1 MIIIPVHCN
10 DSDKDNDDD
19 GDDDNDKYTNSNLI
33 SCNNHFII
41 KSTLYIIIN
50 PYIVIG
56 GGGSIPLPLIF
67 WSRIFTITTCT
78 NCKTHFHNCSSIMNT
93 SFDTD

>member
-33 SCNNHFII
+33 SCNNHFIL
-41 KSTLYIIIN
+41 KAPFTLLLTHILSM
-50 PYIVIG
+50 

>member
-33 SCNNHFII
+33 SCNNHFIL
-41 KSTLYIIIN
+41 KAPFTLLLTHILSM
-50 PYIVIG
+50 G
-56 GGGSIPLPLIF
+56 GGGVNPSPSFGLEFLQSLHVPIAKHI
-67 WSRIFTITTCT
+67 STTVPQ
-78 NCKTHFHNCSSIMNT
+78 
-93 SFDTD
+93 

>member
-33 SCNNHFII
+33 SCNNHFIL
-41 KSTLYIIIN
+41 KA
-50 PYIVIG
+50 P
-56 GGGSIPLPLIF
+56 
-67 WSRIFTITTCT
+67 FTV
-78 NCKTHFHNCSSIMNT
+78 HYY
-93 SFDTD
+93 